1 MTYRD
6 GDFSFVSRHS
16 IAPSAPGACASI
28 SRDSLRANAS
38 DGHGILWRLRLS
50 ILSHLGNYNLE
61 NRAAPIKRHNSERR
75 DLLQQGFELSSNWES
90 FMFCSSVRRARTCL
104 SARSRNAWIL
114 AVRSESAI
122 CPLRAGAFCSS
133 ESFRELAELFVVGR
147 AKV

>member
-104 SARSRNAWIL
+104 SARSCNAWIL

-122 CPLRAGAFCSS
+122 CPFASRCVLFFRKFPRIGRTFCCWS
-133 ESFRELAELFVVGR
+133 G
-147 AKV
+147 